1 MYAERFIARRYL
13 KAKKEGFI
21 SLVSGFS
28 LVGIALGVATLI
40 VVMSVMN
47 GFREELLSR
56 ILGLNGHVSV
66 YSSYSSKLEGFDSI
80 KDRTLEINGVTN
92 SFPIVDG
99 QALVT
104 QDNSAKGVMV
114 RGMRKEDVIS
124 KKTLGDN
131 IISGDIN
138 NYKKDGV
145 LIGQTMANSLRLS
158 VGDKLPLISP
168 QGSKTPFG
176 MMPRMKTFT
185 IAGTFD
191 IGMYEYDA
199 NFIFIPLDTA
209 QKFFDMKE
217 DEVSY
222 LELDTKD
229 PEALQTIIRDLSVS
243 IGNET
248 RIISWKQTNSSF
260 FNALNVEKNVMFLIL
275 TLIILIAAF
284 NVISSMMML
293 VKDKGKGIA
302 IMKSMGASRLSI
314 MKIFF
319 MTGSAI
325 GVTGTV
331 VGLGL
336 GLLITKNISNIQQIL
351 NKATGEDLFSAEIYY
366 LSQLPAKVDTTEVI
380 YVVAIALVL
389 SLLSTVYPAWK
400 ASKLDPVE
408 ALRYE

>member
-302 IMKSMGASRLSI
+302 IMKSMGASRFSI